1 MPNYPKKKVT
11 ESEKDSLDP
20 IFSASQVA
28 EQKQVV
34 QKSNAAPVTNA
45 VKPKVVMKR
54 RASEISTPSIL
65 KAMQAQPNEIPLSR
79 NESTKLPVNE
89 QINTKPIDQ
98 PFTLE
103 QLHDVWPQMIEKYIE
118 QTHLYISLQNLP
130 ILESN
135 YLVVITVENSVQHF
149 KISQMKHELVG
160 YLQRTLNNSQIDVRV
175 DVNRVESENKILT
188 DEQKLKEMVQKNPVL
203 QMFRSKFNLDFNG

>member
-1 MPNYPKKKVT
+1 M
-11 ESEKDSLDP
+11 
-20 IFSASQVA
+20 
-28 EQKQVV
+28 QKN
-34 QKSNAAPVTNA
+34 NAAPVTNA

-65 KAMQAQPNEIPLSR
+65 KAMQAQPNETPVSSNEPTKIPV
-79 NESTKLPVNE
+79 KE
-89 QINTKPIDQ
+89 QINTKPVDQ

-103 QLHDVWPQMIEKYIE
+103 QLHDVWPQMIEKYAE

-130 ILESN
+130 VLDPN